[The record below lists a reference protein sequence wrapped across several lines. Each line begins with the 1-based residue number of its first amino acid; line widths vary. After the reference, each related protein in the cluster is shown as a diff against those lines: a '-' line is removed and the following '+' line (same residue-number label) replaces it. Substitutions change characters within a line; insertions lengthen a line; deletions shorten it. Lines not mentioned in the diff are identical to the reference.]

1 MYIFS
6 NVEQVK
12 KDKII
17 SMAYTL
23 KKLQQNSL
31 NNLRVLVLTHSTAYC
46 EYHKRYI
53 FLHQYL
59 CKQYIL
65 ATWKIIYMYMYWW
78 KILII
83 ICMWHVD
90 KDSLW

>member
-6 NVEQVK
+6 NVDQVK

-23 KKLQQNSL
+23 IKLQQNSL

-53 FLHQYL
+53 FFASIYL
-59 CKQYIL
+59 Q
-65 ATWKIIYMYMYWW
+65 TIYFSYLKNHIYV
-78 KILII
+78 
-83 ICMWHVD
+83 HVLMKNID
-90 KDSLW
+90 YYLYVTC